1 MFISGFNLLRS
12 LVTLLSRLLLR
23 LLYCPRLNDRFRT
36 EDEEFEGLGFSR
48 WEFILSDEEVLGC
61 KALSGSFFT
70 LSFILDFI
78 EFYIIDFKFLST
90 SGLSGLG
97 ILSLFNLLKSSVRL
111 KFGFGGFDDF
121 LVSLLLLLSQ
131 LISFLS

>member
-1 MFISGFNLLRS
+1 LRTS
-12 LVTLLSRLLLR
+12 
-23 LLYCPRLNDRFRT
+23 
-36 EDEEFEGLGFSR
+36 DEEFEGLGFNR
-48 WEFILSDEEVLGC
+48 CEFILSDEDVLGC
-61 KALSGSFFT
+61 KALSGSFFA

-90 SGLSGLG
+90 SGLSGLCV
-97 ILSLFNLLKSSVRL
+97 LSLFNLLKSSVRL

-131 LISFLS
+131 LKLFLSLLISGLLFLLSDML